1 MIHFPPW
8 RFKSISSSQTPQ
20 FVASYVHG
28 KQGRTKARK
37 EKTEETKSVA
47 AKTGSNRQRASSP
60 RPPTKGGLS
69 VVFLV
74 PIFREDFKHRG
85 ILRLQNMRQTLNLF
99 RTSLFF

>member
-28 KQGRTKARK
+28 KQRRTKARK

-47 AKTGSNRQRASSP
+47 AKTGRNRQDACSP

-74 PIFREDFKHRG
+74 PVFRQDFKHCG
-85 ILRLQNMRQTLNLF
+85 IFAFQNMRQAVNLF
-99 RTSLFF
+99 RTSLLF